1 MEARVSTG
9 AALVTGAGS
18 GIGRAI
24 ALGLA
29 GAGYDVA
36 IHYRRSAEAAESTRR
51 DAESLGARS
60 ITLAADLTDPA
71 AASALVGEARE
82 ALGRLD
88 VLVNNV
94 GNYVFKRLDELA
106 IEEWD
111 DVIATNLTATFA
123 TCQTAVPIMRE
134 QGRGRIVNL
143 GYAGTQ
149 NLVARPAIVPYAIA
163 KTGVVILTKSI
174 AKAEAANGITANVVA
189 PGVIEN
195 SPTLPEREIPS
206 GRVGRLDEVVDA
218 VLYLVSPGAEYV
230 TGQVIEVAGG
240 WNL

>member
-1 MEARVSTG
+1 MSSG
-9 AALVTGAGS
+9 AALVTGSSG

-24 ALGLA
+24 VLALA
-29 GAGYDVA
+29 GAGYDVVV
-36 IHYRRSAEAAESTRR
+36 HYRRSADAAEETRTA
-51 DAESLGARS
+51 AEGHGARA
-60 ITLAADLTDPA
+60 ITLAADVADPDA
-71 AASALVGEARE
+71 AGSLVDDTRRE
-82 ALGRLD
+82 LGRLD

-94 GNYVFKRLDELA
+94 GTYVHKPLEELTY
-106 IEEWD
+106 EEWD

-123 TCQTAVPIMRE
+123 TCRAALPVMRA
-134 QGRGRIVNL
+134 QGAGRIVNI

-149 NLVARPAIVPYAIA
+149 NLVARPGIVPYAIA

-195 SPTLPEREIPS
+195 SPTRPRRELPS
-206 GRVGRLDEVVDA
+206 GRVGTLEEVAGA
-218 VLYLVSPGAEYV
+218 VLYLLTPGARYV